1 MQGVSATGKVNKVL
15 FYESGGFFILG
26 VEYAGFIAPRA
37 SPSHRLRHSAR
48 IPSAQRGPWCRSV
61 GSAPRAMKFTS
72 DGTKLIVV
80 NSGFIRPSDPSWG
93 LSKGSVTVISIPA
106 KGIATLTQ
114 NHVSTVDLTKC
125 GHTPL
130 STRFLTTLAQYPGRR
145 YDGNA
150 VAVAQQL
157 NTSLS
162 FSDEVYP
169 TSLT

>member
-1 MQGVSATGKVNKVL
+1 MQGVSATGKENKVH

-26 VEYAGFIAPRA
+26 VEYAGFVAPRA
-37 SPSHRLRHSAR
+37 SPSHGMAR

-80 NSGFIRPSDPSWG
+80 NSGFIRPSDPAWG

-114 NHVSTVDLTKC
+114 NHVSTVDLTK
-125 GHTPL
+125 
-130 STRFLTTLAQYPGRR
+130 
-145 YDGNA
+145 
-150 VAVAQQL
+150 
-157 NTSLS
+157 
-162 FSDEVYP
+162 
-169 TSLT
+169 